1 VTGATLLLRNL
12 FPTATNKQVVTC
24 LVSSADRTVTPARPN
39 ANINGGVLNV
49 MAAYECLGGSLNPP
63 PPAVKLDCKSPQQ
76 VKVPACVNQAAGKLF
91 VEYVANVY
99 VVLCATSLSVD
110 ALLKCLSAT
119 AGNGNVAVGWCHVI
133 CTRNVADNGRLRSPM
148 ALCGTIK

>member
-76 VKVPACVNQAAGKLF
+76 VKVPACVNQAAGKLCVDMLPMRMLSF
-91 VEYVANVY
+91 VPR
-99 VVLCATSLSVD
+99 LCLLIRCCSACLQPLAMAMWPLVCDTSF
-110 ALLKCLSAT
+110 ALAK
-119 AGNGNVAVGWCHVI
+119 
-133 CTRNVADNGRLRSPM
+133 
-148 ALCGTIK
+148 